1 MFIDTH
7 AHLFYPNFSQRDG
20 FPEGELDEIIS
31 KAKQDGVDYILV
43 PATDLKSAE
52 QVIELTKKYDM
63 IYGAV
68 GIHPHDTKDWDLSCI
83 PKIEKLAKNK
93 KIVAIG
99 EIGLDYYYDFS
110 PKEKQIEAFKAQI
123 ELALKLD
130 LPVIIHNRDS
140 DEDMMEIIRSYC
152 GAGLKAQFHCY
163 NGSLEDAME
172 LVGMNYMI
180 SFTGNITFKKADNLR
195 KILQHIPPE
204 NLLLETDSPFMT
216 PVPHRGKRN
225 EPSYVKYVAEKIAE
239 LHKLRIEDVARI
251 TSFNAFRIFG
261 IGSKPETAFTY
272 KLGNSLYI
280 NVTNRCNAHCTFCRR
295 KDNPVLRGYN
305 LGMERSKEPSSEVFI
320 KEIGNPKN
328 YNEIV
333 FCGYGE
339 PTIRWDVVKA
349 ISKYV
354 KDNGGKT
361 RLNTNGHGNIINKKN
376 IAPEM
381 KGLIDVV
388 SISLNTFNP
397 KQYSE
402 LVGLDT
408 SYFDEMIDF
417 SKKSKPFVE
426 KIVMTIVSISEVDI
440 ERARKITE
448 EEIGAEFRIREF
460 FSSEG

>member
-7 AHLFYPNFSQRDG
+7 AHLFYPNF
-20 FPEGELDEIIS
+20 EGELDEIIS
-31 KAKQDGVDYILV
+31 RAKAEGINYFLV
-43 PATDLKSAE
+43 PATDLKTSE
-52 QVIELTKKYDM
+52 KVIELTKKYEA

-68 GIHPHDTKDWDLSCI
+68 GIHPHDTKDWNFSFI

-140 DEDMMEIIRSYC
+140 DKDMMEIIRSYC
-152 GAGLKAQFHCY
+152 GTGLKAQFHCY
-163 NGSLEDAME
+163 NGSLDDAME
-172 LVGMNYMI
+172 LVGMNYML

-195 KILQHIPPE
+195 KILLHIPPE

-225 EPSYVKYVAEKIAE
+225 EPAYVKYVAEKIAE
-239 LHKLRIEDVARI
+239 LHKLRIEDVAKI

-261 IGSKPETAFTY
+261 IGSKPESAFTY

-280 NVTNRCNAHCTFCRR
+280 NITNRCNAHCTFCRR
-295 KDNPVLRGYN
+295 KDNPILRGYN
-305 LGMERSKEPSSEVFI
+305 LGMERSEEPGANVYTN
-320 KEIGNPKN
+320 EIGDPKN
-328 YNEIV
+328 YHEIV

-339 PTIRWDVVKA
+339 PTIRWEVVKD
-349 ISKYV
+349 ISSYV
-354 KDNGGKT
+354 KANGGKT
-361 RLNTNGHGNIINKKN
+361 RLNTNGHGNIINKKD
-376 IAPEM
+376 ITPEM

-388 SISLNTFNP
+388 SISLNTFDP

-402 LVGLDT
+402 LVGLET
-408 SYFDEMIDF
+408 SYFNEMIDF
-417 SKKSKPFVE
+417 AQKSKPFVE
-426 KIVMTIVSISEVDI
+426 KVVMTIVSIDEVDI
-440 ERARKITE
+440 EHARKITE
-448 EEIGAEFRIREF
+448 EEIGAEFRVREF
-460 FSSEG
+460 FASEG

>member
-7 AHLFYPNFSQRDG
+7 SHLFYPISSQRDG

-68 GIHPHDTKDWDLSCI
+68 GIHPHDTKDWDLSCL

-320 KEIGNPKN
+320 N
-328 YNEIV
+328 
-333 FCGYGE
+333 
-339 PTIRWDVVKA
+339 
-349 ISKYV
+349 
-354 KDNGGKT
+354 
-361 RLNTNGHGNIINKKN
+361 
-376 IAPEM
+376 
-381 KGLIDVV
+381 
-388 SISLNTFNP
+388 
-397 KQYSE
+397 
-402 LVGLDT
+402 
-408 SYFDEMIDF
+408 
-417 SKKSKPFVE
+417 
-426 KIVMTIVSISEVDI
+426 
-440 ERARKITE
+440 
-448 EEIGAEFRIREF
+448 
-460 FSSEG
+460 

>member
-7 AHLFYPNFSQRDG
+7 AHLFYPNF
-20 FPEGELDEIIS
+20 EGELDEIIS
-31 KAKQDGVDYILV
+31 RAKQNGIDYILV
-43 PATDLKSAE
+43 PATDIKTAE
-52 QVIELTKKYDM
+52 RVIELTEIYDM
-63 IYGAV
+63 VYGAV
-68 GIHPHDTKDWDLSCI
+68 GVHPHDTKNWSSSFI
-83 PKIEKLAKNK
+83 PKIENLAKNK

-110 PKEKQIEAFKAQI
+110 PKEKQVDAFKAQI

-140 DEDMMEIIRSYC
+140 DEDVMNIIRSYC
-152 GAGLKAQFHCY
+152 GSGLKAQFHCF
-163 NGSLEDAME
+163 NGSLENAME

-180 SFTGNITFKKADNLR
+180 SFTGNITFKKSDELR
-195 KILQHIPPE
+195 RIVQHIPPE

-225 EPSYVKYVAEKIAE
+225 EPSYVKYVAEQIAE
-239 LHKLRIEDVARI
+239 LHKLRLQDVAKI

-261 IGSKPETAFTY
+261 IGSNAESVFTY

-280 NVTNRCNAHCTFCRR
+280 NVTNRCNAHCVFCKR
-295 KDNPVLRGYN
+295 KEHPILRGYN
-305 LGMERSKEPSSEVFI
+305 LGLERSEEPNADVYI
-320 KEIGNPKN
+320 KEIGDPKN
-328 YNEIV
+328 YSEIV

-339 PTIRWDVVKA
+339 PTIRWDIVKDISKFVKA
-349 ISKYV
+349 
-354 KDNGGKT
+354 NGGKT
-361 RLNTNGHGNIINKKN
+361 RLNTNGHGNIINKKD
-376 IAPEM
+376 ITPEM

-388 SISLNTFNP
+388 SISLNTFDP

-402 LVGLDT
+402 LVGLEI

-417 SKKSKPFVE
+417 AKKSKSYVE
-426 KIVMTIVSISEVDI
+426 KVVMTIVSIDEVNI

-448 EEIGAEFRIREF
+448 EEIGAEFRVREF
-460 FSSEG
+460 FSSED